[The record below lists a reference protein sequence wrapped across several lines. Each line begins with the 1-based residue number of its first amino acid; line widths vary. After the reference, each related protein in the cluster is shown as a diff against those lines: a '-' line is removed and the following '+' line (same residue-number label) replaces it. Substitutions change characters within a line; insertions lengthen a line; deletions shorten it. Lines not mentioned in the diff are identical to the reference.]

1 MGAWSCCLA
10 VAVTVGLIA
19 LVVFTAIS
27 KRPTYSVAI
36 TGVAGLDPAADLLS
50 ASRPTLSPVFNLTVR
65 IDNAHWWLSA
75 ACVDGSLA
83 TAAVT
88 YRDAFLGNG
97 SVPEF
102 CTGKGKAR
110 ERGARAWGHGV
121 DLPRLLRDQL
131 AGELAAGEAAVDVEV
146 MAPDQECNDYHCVDM
161 VLTCSQAKIGGG
173 PSPCKMMHEN
183 VHHPHQEGS
192 AD

>member
-1 MGAWSCCLA
+1 MAKQMGAWSCCLA

-65 IDNAHWWLSA
+65 IDNAHWWLST

-83 TAAVT
+83 TAAV
-88 YRDAFLGNG
+88 
-97 SVPEF
+97 
-102 CTGKGKAR
+102 R
-110 ERGARAWGHGV
+110 ERGARAWSHGV

-173 PSPCKMMHEN
+173 PAPCKMMYEN

-192 AD
+192 TD